1 MYSFSGL
8 SLSED
13 PKYGCWRKAWF
24 RYGLDLRGASSPPL
38 EFGKAT
44 HGIIETMINEGD
56 LSIQKALLACIQ
68 ASMDFSDDDMA
79 EMERCI
85 NAFAVKQAVAQGGNV
100 EEYFEL
106 QLDDMPFAPAIRG
119 CIDYYFIE
127 DDKIYLYDWK
137 SNRATYK
144 PWETHQLGLYAD
156 YLNKKYG
163 LPVIG
168 HLAFLRFDRVFSH
181 EYTPEEIEKSRQW
194 ALNIAL
200 EYDVRIEKVKAG
212 EDVDIHFPKQPGDG
226 CEYCGYKNLCLQKCS
241 VPEAITSY
249 AEAVE
254 TLQGVAEL
262 KQFIK
267 IYEDNLKK
275 YIQNSGPVQADA
287 LIASLQKNEYLL
299 FNLNARKAVIK
310 RMLEQNLDIGS
321 ILKIGSDAQKALL
334 EKHSWTEDDFLKL
347 GAKRRATTRLSIDKV
362 S

>member
-24 RYGLDLRGASSPPL
+24 RYGLDLRSFVSPL

-200 EYDVRIEKVKAG
+200 EYDIRIEKVKAG
-212 EDVDIHFPKQPGDG
+212 EDVDIHRQSGDG
-226 CEYCGYKNLCLQKCS
+226 CNTAGIKLCLRNVLFPKPS
-241 VPEAITSY
+241 SY

-254 TLQGVAEL
+254 TLREFL
-262 KQFIK
+262 NSN
-267 IYEDNLKK
+267 NLL
-275 YIQNSGPVQADA
+275 N
-287 LIASLQKNEYLL
+287 LQ
-299 FNLNARKAVIK
+299 R
-310 RMLEQNLDIGS
+310 
-321 ILKIGSDAQKALL
+321 
-334 EKHSWTEDDFLKL
+334 
-347 GAKRRATTRLSIDKV
+347 
-362 S
+362 